1 MYGARRKHTPRVPR
15 RPLDGVA
22 DDALL
27 MPDMSAN
34 STRPPGSRG
43 SRSRMRTGSRPAPPG
58 AAAAALARADGE
70 RRRRHPRRAAASAR
84 DLLQKPRPPPSA
96 PPLPTL
102 PPLQQHWQPPEII
115 DFEDDDD
122 EDDEDYERRR
132 CCCCFTRG
140 HEPDDVFSR
149 KWLKRL
155 CFLHVVLGFALFWL
169 LVLAVVLFPSSST
182 FGALRDLPLRVLVRC
197 LACGLCALT
206 ALRVPLDARE
216 LNATLPKAALAKVLD
231 TGRLLRCG
239 RRSCRPS
246 CGRISR
252 RWRTTSRRGWSPS
265 GRELRGRTCPGV
277 CAWVAV
283 TPLCLGD
290 LLPIAAREKAETGGD
305 EEEDDREDV
314 AATAACWRR
323 RAARRTWRKVAE
335 ALSGACLGQELA
347 ALQEGDRASKSPV
360 VPGRPTRPLGDDQRR
375 GTPRLARH

>member
-1 MYGARRKHTPRVPR
+1 MAREI
-15 RPLDGVA
+15 LQQA
-22 DDALL
+22 
-27 MPDMSAN
+27 
-34 STRPPGSRG
+34 
-43 SRSRMRTGSRPAPPG
+43 APPG
-58 AAAAALARADGE
+58 G
-70 RRRRHPRRAAASAR
+70 AAASAR

-115 DFEDDDD
+115 DFEDDD

-169 LVLAVVLFPSSST
+169 LVLAVVIFPSSST
-182 FGALRDLPLRVLVRC
+182 FGALRELPLRVLVRC

-231 TGRLLRCG
+231 VVASCWVWAALVPAFVRTYIAAVAHDQSAWMVALLCVV
-239 RRSCRPS
+239 SFVTDVS
-246 CGRISR
+246 
-252 RWRTTSRRGWSPS
+252 
-265 GRELRGRTCPGV
+265 GV
-277 CAWVAV
+277 CVAWVAV

-290 LLPIAAREKAETGGD
+290 LLPIAAREEAMDEYI
-305 EEEDDREDV
+305 EEEDDREDIIV
-314 AATAACWRR
+314 
-323 RAARRTWRKVAE
+323 E
-335 ALSGACLGQELA
+335 IGSLLA
-347 ALQEGDRASKSPV
+347 
-360 VPGRPTRPLGDDQRR
+360 
-375 GTPRLARH
+375 TPRGARDVV